1 MAYYLT
7 VTPPLA
13 SEKVQKAFFD
23 ILCRSSVT
31 EAFYFTRK
39 RDESLR
45 RAYLEQLIEFVHKTS
60 PGQMRSQRAM
70 ELISLPLDSTEEE
83 WFEEAL
89 LRGRAKTLHGA
100 KDTAMMRRF
109 ATGKLDTLSTELE
122 SLGGKKIDG
131 LNWDAL
137 RQSVKNTH
145 TSVPSAGGQP

>member
-1 MAYYLT
+1 
-7 VTPPLA
+7 
-13 SEKVQKAFFD
+13 
-23 ILCRSSVT
+23 
-31 EAFYFTRK
+31 
-39 RDESLR
+39 
-45 RAYLEQLIEFVHKTS
+45 
-60 PGQMRSQRAM
+60 M
-70 ELISLPLDSTEEE
+70 ELISLPLDSMEEE

-109 ATGKLDTLSTELE
+109 AIGKLDALSTELE

-145 TSVPSAGGQP
+145 TSVPSAGGQL